1 MVPSAKAS
9 RDHSNRLERSDWI
22 RAAIDVL
29 AKDGRD
35 AVRVENL
42 ARKLRISKG
51 SFYWHFRDRDDL
63 LEAILD
69 AWESGQAEWNADE
82 SEVHRDPAGRWANLI
97 ELLSR
102 PSQCSLDVAIFSW
115 AREDEKVGRRAGE
128 VEKKRTAHLQQVFRE
143 IGFSAA
149 QAEEWSDAA
158 MLVYLGWA
166 DRATRDASFRGS
178 GPSLAE
184 VLSRFVLAASAL
196 ASQEALQR

>member
-1 MVPSAKAS
+1 MPSAKAS
-9 RDHSNRLERSDWI
+9 RDHATRLERSDWI
-22 RAAIDVL
+22 RAAIEIL
-29 AKDGRD
+29 AHDRRD
-35 AVRVENL
+35 AIRVEKL

-69 AWESGQAEWNADE
+69 AWESGHAEWNADE

-97 ELLSR
+97 QLLSR
-102 PSQCSLDVAIFSW
+102 PSQYSLDVAIFSW
-115 AREDEKVGRRAGE
+115 AREDEKVGHRVRE
-128 VEKKRTAHLQQVFRE
+128 VEKKRTAQLRQVFRE
-143 IGFSAA
+143 IGFTATL
-149 QAEEWSDAA
+149 AEEWSDAA

-166 DRATRDASFRGS
+166 DRATRDASFRES
-178 GPSLAE
+178 GPTLAE

>member
-1 MVPSAKAS
+1 MSTRRSHAPTL
-9 RDHSNRLERSDWI
+9 DRSDWI
-22 RAAIDVL
+22 RAAIAVL
-29 AKDGRD
+29 SNDGWD

-69 AWESGQAEWNADE
+69 AWESGHADWNADE
-82 SEVHRDPAGRWANLI
+82 SEVHRDPAGRWANLV

-102 PSQCSLDVAIFSW
+102 ASQRSLDAAIFSW
-115 AREDEKVGRRAGE
+115 AREDEKVGRRVSD
-128 VEKKRTAHLQQVFRE
+128 VEKKRAAHLRQVFRE
-143 IGFSAA
+143 IGFTAA

-158 MLVYLGWA
+158 MLVYLGWV
-166 DRATRDASFRGS
+166 DRATRDSSFRDS

-184 VLSRFVLAASAL
+184 VLSRFVLAASSL
-196 ASQEALQR
+196 ASQEALQ